1 MTLTN
6 RMFVVEIHRSN
17 TKNVA
22 FKCHISESIQFGGT
36 TCKVNVL
43 FYIISEFLCRH
54 NQETVL
60 KSSCQC
66 FGITSQL
73 SK

>member
-6 RMFVVEIHRSN
+6 RMFVVEIHRIN

-22 FKCHISESIQFGGT
+22 FLSVISLKASSLEEQF

-43 FYIISEFLCRH
+43 FYVISEFLCRH

-66 FGITSQL
+66 FGITS
-73 SK
+73 